1 MIKTLSKAQKM
12 EREKF
17 RIPRSVQDAIPIR
30 RIFADGIFQVGN
42 RYSKTWSFTDINYAI
57 AGKEDKTA
65 MFLDYS
71 ELLNALDSGASA
83 KITIYNRRIN
93 KAEFERSVLLPDKDD
108 GLDEYRHEFN
118 QMLTA
123 QVTGTSNSIV
133 RERYLTVSVV
143 KRNADEARS
152 YFARVGTD
160 LVTHLAQLSS
170 VATELTLNERLHI
183 FRDFF
188 KAGEQAA
195 AEFNI
200 HEHAKRGQHFKDWFC
215 PDSMEFAAD
224 HFKLDA
230 RYGRVLY
237 LQDYASYIKD
247 SFVSEL
253 CDLDRDLMLSIDIL
267 PVPTD
272 EAARQLQSTLLGVE
286 TNVAN
291 WQRRQ
296 NANNNFTATIPYD
309 MELQR
314 KETKEMLDDL
324 TTRDQRMMFGL
335 VTLVHLADSKEQ
347 LDSDTETLYSTA
359 RKHLCQLTT
368 LNWQQ
373 AEGLA
378 TALPLGLRR
387 IDALRTLTTE
397 ALAVLMPF
405 KAQEIRHQGGVYYGQ
420 NVISRNLIVAN
431 RKELLNG
438 NGFVLGV
445 SGSGKSFTAKRELA
459 ALALATGD
467 DIICIDPEAEYRP
480 IIEGLGGEVV
490 NISAT
495 SPNHINAMAME
506 QGYGDGENP
515 VVLKSEFL
523 LSLCEQLMG
532 SRQLSAKEKSI
543 IDRCTAGVYHD
554 YIRGGYQGKAP
565 TLENFH
571 AELLRQPEPEA
582 RDVALAIELFTEG
595 SLNTFAKPTNV
606 DTSARILCYD
616 IRDLGKQLLP
626 VGMLVVLDSIFNRV
640 VRNRALGKNT
650 WIYIDEIYLLF
661 QHEYSA
667 NFLFTLWKRVRKYGA
682 CCTGLTQNID
692 DLLQSHT
699 ARTMLA
705 NSEFLVMLNQASTD
719 RAELAKLL
727 NISDNQ
733 LSYITNVESGRGLIK
748 CGSAIVPFMDNFP
761 KHTKLYQ
768 LLTTKPSEVDAGLAA

>member
-42 RYSKTWSFTDINYAI
+42 QYSKTWSFTDINYAI
-57 AGKEDKTA
+57 AGKEDKTS

-93 KAEFERSVLLPDKDD
+93 KAEFERSVLLPDRGD

-170 VATELTLNERLHI
+170 VAQELTLTERLHI

-200 HEHAKRGQHFKDWFC
+200 NEHAKRGQHFKDWFC
-215 PDSMEFAAD
+215 PDSMEFSAD
-224 HFKLDA
+224 HFKVDA

-335 VTLVHLADSKEQ
+335 VTLVHQQ
-347 LDSDTETLYSTA
+347 LRIPKQGGCQQQALLHAAGISRKTLVQLGGQIYGGCYAIYLGCNSFSRNFFQGSHVGEKTPPGIAVVQSLLLRHIAKNAAESDT
-359 RKHLCQLTT
+359 
-368 LNWQQ
+368 
-373 AEGLA
+373 
-378 TALPLGLRR
+378 
-387 IDALRTLTTE
+387 
-397 ALAVLMPF
+397 
-405 KAQEIRHQGGVYYGQ
+405 
-420 NVISRNLIVAN
+420 
-431 RKELLNG
+431 
-438 NGFVLGV
+438 
-445 SGSGKSFTAKRELA
+445 
-459 ALALATGD
+459 
-467 DIICIDPEAEYRP
+467 
-480 IIEGLGGEVV
+480 
-490 NISAT
+490 
-495 SPNHINAMAME
+495 
-506 QGYGDGENP
+506 
-515 VVLKSEFL
+515 
-523 LSLCEQLMG
+523 
-532 SRQLSAKEKSI
+532 
-543 IDRCTAGVYHD
+543 
-554 YIRGGYQGKAP
+554 
-565 TLENFH
+565 
-571 AELLRQPEPEA
+571 
-582 RDVALAIELFTEG
+582 
-595 SLNTFAKPTNV
+595 
-606 DTSARILCYD
+606 
-616 IRDLGKQLLP
+616 
-626 VGMLVVLDSIFNRV
+626 
-640 VRNRALGKNT
+640 
-650 WIYIDEIYLLF
+650 
-661 QHEYSA
+661 
-667 NFLFTLWKRVRKYGA
+667 
-682 CCTGLTQNID
+682 
-692 DLLQSHT
+692 
-699 ARTMLA
+699 
-705 NSEFLVMLNQASTD
+705 
-719 RAELAKLL
+719 
-727 NISDNQ
+727 
-733 LSYITNVESGRGLIK
+733 
-748 CGSAIVPFMDNFP
+748 
-761 KHTKLYQ
+761 
-768 LLTTKPSEVDAGLAA
+768 

>member
-42 RYSKTWSFTDINYAI
+42 QYSKTWSFTDINYAI
-57 AGKEDKTA
+57 ASKEDKTS

-93 KAEFERSVLLPDKDD
+93 KAEFERSVLLPDRDD

-170 VATELTLNERLHI
+170 VAQELTLIERLHI

-200 HEHAKRGQHFKDWFC
+200 HKHAKRGQHFKDWFC

-296 NANNNFTATIPYD
+296 NANNNFTATIETTNDTGQPTSTTITETVLEI
-309 MELQR
+309 ELTH
-314 KETKEMLDDL
+314 KTPAEMAADYHFN
-324 TTRDQRMMFGL
+324 TRQSNYLQLLQDPQY
-335 VTLVHLADSKEQ
+335 EQ
-347 LDSDTETLYSTA
+347 LWAELLGGYAQGDGEILTPDSTRAPTGTLQWPLPVAGTITSQFGHRVDPITGEVSSHTGTDIACAEGTPILAAAEGTVTVANGLDSWGGSYGYYVQIDHGGGLETLYAHCSSICVTTGQQVQA
-359 RKHLCQLTT
+359 GQIIGYVGHTGRATGSHLHL
-368 LNWQQ
+368 
-373 AEGLA
+373 EV
-378 TALPLGLRR
+378 R
-387 IDALRTLTTE
+387 I
-397 ALAVLMPF
+397 
-405 KAQEIRHQGGVYYGQ
+405 
-420 NVISRNLIVAN
+420 
-431 RKELLNG
+431 NG
-438 NGFVLGV
+438 NR
-445 SGSGKSFTAKRELA
+445 A
-459 ALALATGD
+459 
-467 DIICIDPEAEYRP
+467 
-480 IIEGLGGEVV
+480 
-490 NISAT
+490 
-495 SPNHINAMAME
+495 
-506 QGYGDGENP
+506 NP
-515 VVLKSEFL
+515 LQHFL
-523 LSLCEQLMG
+523 
-532 SRQLSAKEKSI
+532 
-543 IDRCTAGVYHD
+543 
-554 YIRGGYQGKAP
+554 
-565 TLENFH
+565 
-571 AELLRQPEPEA
+571 
-582 RDVALAIELFTEG
+582 
-595 SLNTFAKPTNV
+595 
-606 DTSARILCYD
+606 
-616 IRDLGKQLLP
+616 
-626 VGMLVVLDSIFNRV
+626 
-640 VRNRALGKNT
+640 
-650 WIYIDEIYLLF
+650 
-661 QHEYSA
+661 
-667 NFLFTLWKRVRKYGA
+667 
-682 CCTGLTQNID
+682 
-692 DLLQSHT
+692 
-699 ARTMLA
+699 
-705 NSEFLVMLNQASTD
+705 
-719 RAELAKLL
+719 
-727 NISDNQ
+727 
-733 LSYITNVESGRGLIK
+733 
-748 CGSAIVPFMDNFP
+748 
-761 KHTKLYQ
+761 
-768 LLTTKPSEVDAGLAA
+768 

>member
-1 MIKTLSKAQKM
+1 M

-42 RYSKTWSFTDINYAI
+42 QYSKTWSFTDINYAI
-57 AGKEDKTA
+57 ASKEDKTS

-93 KAEFERSVLLPDKDD
+93 KAEFERSVLLPDRDD

-170 VATELTLNERLHI
+170 AATELTLNERLHI

-188 KAGEQAA
+188 KAGEQVA

-359 RKHLCQLTT
+359 RKHLCQLST
-368 LNWQQ
+368 LRWQQ
-373 AEGLA
+373 KDGLD
-378 TALPLGLRR
+378 TVLPYGLRR
-387 IDALRTLTTE
+387 IQALRTLTTE
-397 ALAVLMPF
+397 STAVLIPF
-405 KAQEIRHQGGVYYGQ
+405 RAQEIMQPNGLYYGQ
-420 NVISRNLIVAN
+420 NAVSKNMIVAD
-431 RKELLNG
+431 RRQQLPFGRVRFRQEHE
-438 NGFVLGV
+438 
-445 SGSGKSFTAKRELA
+445 R
-459 ALALATGD
+459 
-467 DIICIDPEAEYRP
+467 
-480 IIEGLGGEVV
+480 
-490 NISAT
+490 
-495 SPNHINAMAME
+495 
-506 QGYGDGENP
+506 QG
-515 VVLKSEFL
+515 
-523 LSLCEQLMG
+523 
-532 SRQLSAKEKSI
+532 
-543 IDRCTAGVYHD
+543 
-554 YIRGGYQGKAP
+554 
-565 TLENFH
+565 
-571 AELLRQPEPEA
+571 
-582 RDVALAIELFTEG
+582 
-595 SLNTFAKPTNV
+595 
-606 DTSARILCYD
+606 
-616 IRDLGKQLLP
+616 
-626 VGMLVVLDSIFNRV
+626 
-640 VRNRALGKNT
+640 RNRA
-650 WIYIDEIYLLF
+650 
-661 QHEYSA
+661 
-667 NFLFTLWKRVRKYGA
+667 
-682 CCTGLTQNID
+682 
-692 DLLQSHT
+692 
-699 ARTMLA
+699 
-705 NSEFLVMLNQASTD
+705 D
-719 RAELAKLL
+719 RAFH
-727 NISDNQ
+727 
-733 LSYITNVESGRGLIK
+733 RG
-748 CGSAIVPFMDNFP
+748 
-761 KHTKLYQ
+761 
-768 LLTTKPSEVDAGLAA
+768 